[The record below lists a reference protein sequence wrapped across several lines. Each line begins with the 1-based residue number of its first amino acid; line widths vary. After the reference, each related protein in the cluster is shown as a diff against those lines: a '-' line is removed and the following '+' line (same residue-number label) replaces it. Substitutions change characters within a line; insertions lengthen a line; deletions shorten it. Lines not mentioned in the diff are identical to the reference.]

1 VFHSHKVELAQTCGT
16 AVSGPTGHTRQ
27 RRKRALVPVEHKRLR
42 SLAIVDR
49 VFTGIVR
56 ELGRVEAVEP
66 TGDRVRL
73 RIAAPDTAG
82 GSSIGD
88 SVAVN
93 GVCLTVIAATN
104 GSLAF
109 DAVPE
114 TLRRST
120 LGRLEQGAGVNVEPS
135 LQAGDL
141 MGGHFV
147 QGHVDGVGRVRRI
160 TDEGLE
166 IEAPHE
172 LMRYCVEK
180 GSIAVE
186 GVSLTI
192 SSLDENSFSVALVP
206 HTREVT
212 TLGRAAEGDEVNL
225 EVDMLAKY
233 VEKLAAG

>member
-1 VFHSHKVELAQTCGT
+1 M
-16 AVSGPTGHTRQ
+16 
-27 RRKRALVPVEHKRLR
+27 
-42 SLAIVDR
+42 
-49 VFTGIVR
+49 FTGIVR
-56 ELGRVEAVEP
+56 ELGRVEAVDP
-66 TGDRVRL
+66 TSDGVRL
-73 RIAAPDTAG
+73 RIAAPNTAN

-93 GVCLTVIAATN
+93 GVCLTVTEASN

-120 LGRLEQGAGVNVEPS
+120 LGRLEQGAGANVEPA

-147 QGHVDGVGRVRRI
+147 QGHVDGVGRVRTI

-166 IEAPHE
+166 IEAPPE
-172 LMRYCVEK
+172 LMRYCVDK

-192 SSLDENSFSVALVP
+192 ASLGKDGFSVALVP
-206 HTREVT
+206 HTREAT
-212 TLGRAAEGDEVNL
+212 TLGRMAEGDEVNL

-233 VEKLAAG
+233 IEKLAR